1 MPEDLLDGRIGRTA
15 LLLVTEERP
24 DRERALR
31 NEAERWGFRVVTGRV
46 GSMEA
51 QKVVAALE
59 TACRRE
65 GLVRADAYREE
76 HALYHAILEALQGV
90 ARGQVAF
97 GSILRTVGLSF
108 AVVRGPRRAGAGAST
123 GVGVGGAGSAAGAG
137 TGTGTGAGM
146 GAGTG
151 AATGAGAGTGA
162 GGDGEWLAVALYGTI
177 GAPVKG
183 WEHEVCGLG
192 VNHL

>member
-1 MPEDLLDGRIGRTA
+1 MSAPRLLDGRIGRTA
-15 LLLVTEERP
+15 LLLATEERP
-24 DRERALR
+24 GRERALR
-31 NEAERWGFRVVTGRV
+31 EEAERLGFRVVTGRV

-51 QKVVAALE
+51 QKVVAAVE
-59 TACRRE
+59 IACRRE

-108 AVVRGPRRAGAGAST
+108 AVVRGPRRAGTVAGESGAA
-123 GVGVGGAGSAAGAG
+123 GGAGAADPAGA
-137 TGTGTGAGM
+137 TDTAGSS
-146 GAGTG
+146 G
-151 AATGAGAGTGA
+151 AAA
-162 GGDGEWLAVALYGTI
+162 DGQWLAVALYGTI

>member
-1 MPEDLLDGRIGRTA
+1 MSAAELLDGRIGRTA

-24 DRERALR
+24 EREQALR
-31 NEAERWGFRVVTGRV
+31 AEAERLGFRVVTGRV

-51 QKVVAALE
+51 QKVVAAVE
-59 TACRRE
+59 TACRR
-65 GLVRADAYREE
+65 GRLVRDDAYREE

-108 AVVRGPRRAGAGAST
+108 AVVRGPRRAGAAD
-123 GVGVGGAGSAAGAG
+123 
-137 TGTGTGAGM
+137 
-146 GAGTG
+146 
-151 AATGAGAGTGA
+151 
-162 GGDGEWLAVALYGTI
+162 DGEWLAVALYGTI

-192 VNHL
+192 INHL

>member
-1 MPEDLLDGRIGRTA
+1 MSAGGLLDGRIGRTA

-24 DRERALR
+24 ERERALR
-31 NEAERWGFRVVTGRV
+31 VEAERLGFRVVTGRV

-51 QKVVAALE
+51 QKVVAAIE

-65 GLVRADAYREE
+65 GLVRADAYRDE

-90 ARGQVAF
+90 ARGHLAF

-108 AVVRGPRRAGAGAST
+108 AVVRGPRRAGAGAARREPASGPGT
-123 GVGVGGAGSAAGAG
+123 AGPDGAAG
-137 TGTGTGAGM
+137 
-146 GAGTG
+146 
-151 AATGAGAGTGA
+151 
-162 GGDGEWLAVALYGTI
+162 DGQWLAVALYGTI